1 MKTNQASQRA
11 ADRTSI
17 LHDERGLSTVEY
29 VVLLVLICAGC
40 VALWATFGEDVYRK
54 LQGASDQFNSEV
66 DADWA
71 DDNGGENR
79 SGN

>member
-1 MKTNQASQRA
+1 MNTKQAPQRA
-11 ADRTSI
+11 AGRPSI

-40 VALWATFGEDVYRK
+40 VALWASFGEDVYDK
-54 LQGASDQFNSEV
+54 LRGASDQFNAEV

-71 DDNGGENR
+71 GDDGGENR
-79 SGN
+79 GN